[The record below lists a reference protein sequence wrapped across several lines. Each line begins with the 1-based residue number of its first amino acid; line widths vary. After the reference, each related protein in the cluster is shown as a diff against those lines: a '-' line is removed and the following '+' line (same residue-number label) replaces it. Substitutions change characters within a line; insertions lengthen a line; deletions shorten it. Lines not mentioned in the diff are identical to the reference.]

1 MSNINRIEWID
12 TVKGIAIILI
22 ILEHTTCIDSKYIG
36 IIFTQM
42 TLPAFFALSGYFLRV
57 QHRLNRLFFLRYLH

>member
-36 IIFTQM
+36 IVFTQI
-42 TLPAFFALSGYFLRV
+42 TLPAFFALSDFICSS
-57 QHRLNRLFFLRYLH
+57 